1 MLHPQNTS
9 QDAFPLPHGHQHQGE
24 LSPTLERLA
33 AAYGKAMTPE
43 QIANELEYSATYVAK
58 KIGAAGY
65 EHLPWVKAIAPHRR
79 KRGLRWVYA
88 TEAVAKYLDT
98 PQ

>member
-1 MLHPQNTS
+1 MLDSQNIS
-9 QDAFPLPHGHQHQGE
+9 HDALLLLYGRQHQGD
-24 LSPTLERLA
+24 LSPTHVRLA
-33 AAYGKAMTPE
+33 AAYGKAMTVE
-43 QIANELEYSATYVAK
+43 QIAAELEYSATYVAK

-88 TEAVAKYLDT
+88 TEAVAKYLDS

>member
-9 QDAFPLPHGHQHQGE
+9 DVALSPPLGHQHQGE
-24 LSPTLERLA
+24 LSATHVRLTS
-33 AAYGKAMTPE
+33 AYGKAMTPE
-43 QIANELEYSATYVAK
+43 QIAKELEYSATYVAK

>member
-1 MLHPQNTS
+1 MLHPYSSSVIPSTS
-9 QDAFPLPHGHQHQGE
+9 STGDACHVEP
-24 LSPTLERLA
+24 SPTQVRLA

-43 QIANELEYSATYVAK
+43 QIAKELEYSATYVAK

>member
-1 MLHPQNTS
+1 MLHPFRFT
-9 QDAFPLPHGHQHQGE
+9 ATPAIFPHIDQQHVE
-24 LSPTLERLA
+24 MSPTEARLI

-43 QIANELEYSATYVAK
+43 QIAKELEYSATYVAK

>member
-1 MLHPQNTS
+1 MLHPLSSNPRPS
-9 QDAFPLPHGHQHQGE
+9 NLPQGDQQRAE
-24 LSPTLERLA
+24 VISNEARLT

-43 QIANELEYSATYVAK
+43 QIAKELEYSATYVAK

>member
-1 MLHPQNTS
+1 MHHSDTSIAPYQGDATRITLHP
-9 QDAFPLPHGHQHQGE
+9 E
-24 LSPTLERLA
+24 PTATLARLTE
-33 AAYGKAMTPE
+33 AYGKAMTPE
-43 QIANELEYSATYVAK
+43 QIAKELEYTATYVAK

>member
-1 MLHPQNTS
+1 MIQAEAEVTPQNGCLSLSVTS
-9 QDAFPLPHGHQHQGE
+9 QVSKNLQ
-24 LSPTLERLA
+24 RLT
-33 AAYGKAMTPE
+33 AAYGAAMTCA
-43 QIANELEYSATYVAK
+43 QIASELEYSAIYVAK

>member
-1 MLHPQNTS
+1 MLHPLSSTPTTS
-9 QDAFPLPHGHQHQGE
+9 GSSHGDQYHADPN
-24 LSPTLERLA
+24 PTLDRLTRV
-33 AAYGKAMTPE
+33 YGKAMTPE
-43 QIANELEYSATYVAK
+43 QIAKELEYSATYVAK

>member
-1 MLHPQNTS
+1 MLHPQNTTR
-9 QDAFPLPHGHQHQGE
+9 DALSLPHGHQRQGE
-24 LSPTLERLA
+24 LSPTLARLA

-43 QIANELEYSATYVAK
+43 QIAKELEYSATYVAK

>member
-1 MLHPQNTS
+1 MPHPQSTS
-9 QDAFPLPHGHQHQGE
+9 YDGLLLSPGPQDQGE
-24 LSPTLERLA
+24 LSPTQLRLA

-43 QIANELEYSATYVAK
+43 QIAKELEYSATYVAK

>member
-1 MLHPQNTS
+1 MLHPLSTTPAPS
-9 QDAFPLPHGHQHQGE
+9 GLSHGDQQRAE
-24 LSPTLERLA
+24 VSANEARLT

-43 QIANELEYSATYVAK
+43 QIAVELEYSATYVAK

>member
-1 MLHPQNTS
+1 MLHPLCTTPTPSN
-9 QDAFPLPHGHQHQGE
+9 LPEGDQPQAE
-24 LSPTLERLA
+24 VSANAIRLT
-33 AAYGKAMTPE
+33 AAYGKAMTAE
-43 QIANELEYSATYVAK
+43 QIAKELEYSATYVAK
-58 KIGAAGY
+58 KIGAVGY

>member
-1 MLHPQNTS
+1 MLHPRNATPTPPS
-9 QDAFPLPHGHQHQGE
+9 LPRSDQQRAE
-24 LSPTLERLA
+24 LTANEARLL

-43 QIANELEYSATYVAK
+43 QIAAELEYSATYVAK

>member
-9 QDAFPLPHGHQHQGE
+9 CVALSPPLGHQYQGE
-24 LSPTLERLA
+24 LSPTHVRLT

-43 QIANELEYSATYVAK
+43 QIAKELEYSATYVAK

>member
-1 MLHPQNTS
+1 MFRTDVHCS
-9 QDAFPLPHGHQHQGE
+9 QKSCASSQTVAGE
-24 LSPTLERLA
+24 ATPSLARLRD
-33 AAYGKAMTPE
+33 AYGNAMTPE
-43 QIANELEYSATYVAK
+43 QIAKELEYSATYVAK

-65 EHLPWVKAIAPHRR
+65 EHLPWIKAIAPHRR

>member
-1 MLHPQNTS
+1 MLHPLSSTLTPPN
-9 QDAFPLPHGHQHQGE
+9 LPQCDLQRAE
-24 LSPTLERLA
+24 VSANEARLT

-43 QIANELEYSATYVAK
+43 QIAKELEYSATYVAK

>member
-1 MLHPQNTS
+1 MLRPQS
-9 QDAFPLPHGHQHQGE
+9 PSYDAHSLSADDQRQGE
-24 LSPTLERLA
+24 LSPTQLRLA

-43 QIANELEYSATYVAK
+43 QIAKELEYSATYVAK